1 MALGADQQRAPWGVP
16 QQEKVSLMMLRKGPG
31 GAVALEPG
39 WLSSGPPTWPAPS
52 PVAGQR
58 RLGLG
63 LPYLPLL
70 SCDSQV
76 G

>member
-1 MALGADQQRAPWGVP
+1 MPLGADQRRAPWRFP
-16 QQEKVSLMMLRKGPG
+16 QQEKVSLMMLRKGLG

-58 RLGLG
+58 RQRLS
-63 LPYLPLL
+63 LPHLPLL
-70 SCDSQV
+70 SCNSQV